1 MVNKNILALLL
12 CSCALISFVQA
23 ESKPNESKEPVSG
36 RIAFL
41 GKAGDK
47 ITVKPAGGGES
58 VNFKVTPETKIS
70 INGETKTFAD
80 LKKDWKVKV
89 TPTEADAATASSVD
103 VTKGAKKEE
112 KAEAKE

>member
-1 MVNKNILALLL
+1 MKKNLLVALF
-12 CSCALISFVQA
+12 CSCALISLVQA

-47 ITVKPAGGGES
+47 ITVKPGGGGES
-58 VNFKVTPETKIS
+58 VNFKVTSDTKVS
-70 INGETKTFAD
+70 LNGETKTLAE

-89 TPTEADAATASSVD
+89 TPKADDAATAASVE
-103 VTKGAKKEE
+103 VTKGEKKD
-112 KAEAKE
+112 KADAKE

>member
-1 MVNKNILALLL
+1 MNKNILALLV
-12 CSCALISFVQA
+12 CACALISPGQA
-23 ESKPNESKEPVSG
+23 ESKPNASSEPVSG

-58 VNFKVTPETKIS
+58 VNFKVTPETKVS
-70 INGETKTFAD
+70 VNGETKALD
-80 LKKDWKVKV
+80 ELKKDWKVKV
-89 TPTEADAATASSVD
+89 TPTEADPATAASVE

-112 KAEAKE
+112 KADAKE

>member
-1 MVNKNILALLL
+1 MNKNILTVLL
-12 CSCALISFVQA
+12 CSCALISIGQA
-23 ESKPNESKEPVSG
+23 QSKPNESKEPVSG

-58 VNFKVTPETKIS
+58 VNFKVTPETKVS
-70 INGETKTFAD
+70 VNGEAKPFAE
-80 LKKDWKVKV
+80 LKKDWKVKI
-89 TPTEADAATASSVD
+89 TPTEADAATAASVE

-112 KAEAKE
+112 KGEAKE

>member
-1 MVNKNILALLL
+1 MNKNLLVALL
-12 CSCALISFVQA
+12 SACALISLVQA

-47 ITVKPAGGGES
+47 ITVKPGGGGES
-58 VNFKVTPETKIS
+58 VNFKVTPETKTMA
-70 INGETKTFAD
+70 E

-89 TPTEADAATASSVD
+89 TPKADDAATAASVE
-103 VTKGAKKEE
+103 VTKGGKKD
-112 KAEAKE
+112 KPDAKE

>member
-1 MVNKNILALLL
+1 MNKNILALLL

-47 ITVKPAGGGES
+47 ITVKPGGGGES
-58 VNFKVTPETKIS
+58 VNFKVSPETKVS
-70 INGETKTFAD
+70 LNGETKTLGE

-89 TPTEADAATASSVD
+89 TPKADDPTTAASVE
-103 VTKGAKKEE
+103 AKKGE
-112 KAEAKE
+112 KKE